1 MKYIVDFTRFNE
13 HLVDIHLNFKARV
26 GAPTL
31 WLPTWIAGS
40 YLIREF
46 SKNITLV
53 QYDHDDTRLDAVKRS
68 KNTYELTHIK
78 AGDVVD
84 VHYEVYCHDLSVRTA
99 FLDNTR
105 LFGNFSSLL
114 VVPTGQESDGA
125 NISLHVPNAFYALNP
140 NATLACGLKH
150 TCADDAFGKTYH
162 LEPVAAFDSY
172 DYPFEIS
179 IQDEFAFTITDS
191 DGKDLPHRF
200 FIAGKHHGHLPR
212 LQKDIQRICQAY
224 LDELGSAPFKDYTFM
239 TMVTG
244 SDYGGLEHINS
255 TALVSPRTDLPS
267 THEGTVPSGDYQR
280 YLGLCS
286 HEYFHAWWVKTVR
299 PDVMMDSQLQTEA
312 PSPLLWVFE
321 GFTSYID
328 DLMLLRSGVIDKAS
342 YLKLLAAQI
351 NRYYQTAGRDLQ
363 SVAES
368 SFDAWIKLYRPDE
381 NSTNQGVSYYNK
393 GALIALLLDLTL
405 LKHSDGKY
413 RLFDVVRAFYAK
425 ALEQDNR
432 RFGMTHENLGKVV
445 GDMIGCDVWQVFF
458 DDYVIGRQSLPIEEM
473 LAEFGIEITATA
485 QHRAWG
491 MTTEELPSGIKIKHL
506 IRQSPASKAGL
517 SANDVIVAIDGL
529 KASQKLIES
538 TTKRQNHDDK
548 PVVVHA
554 FRRDEL
560 MTFNVHGGSFE
571 YRQVSLVDN
580 TDSIWLN

>member
-13 HLVDIHLNFKARV
+13 HLVDIHLNFKAQV
-26 GAPTL
+26 DTPTL

-53 QYDHDDTRLDAVKRS
+53 QYDNDGTRLDAVKRS

-84 VHYEVYCHDLSVRTA
+84 VRYEVYCHDLSVRAA

-150 TCADDAFGKTYH
+150 TCADDAVGKTYH
-162 LEPVAAFDSY
+162 LEPVAAFESY

-179 IQDEFAFTITDS
+179 TQDEFTFTITDADS
-191 DGKDLPHRF
+191 KSLPHRF

-212 LQKDIQRICQAY
+212 LQQDIQRICQAY
-224 LDELGSAPFKDYTFM
+224 LDELGSAPFEDYTFM

-267 THEGTVPSGDYQR
+267 IHESTIPSDDYQR

-381 NSTNQGVSYYNK
+381 NSTNQGASYYNK

-405 LKHSDGKY
+405 LKHSNGKY

-425 ALEQDNR
+425 ALKQDNR
-432 RFGMTHENLGKVV
+432 RFGMTHENLGDVV
-445 GDMIGCDVWQVFF
+445 SQMIGRDVWQAFF
-458 DDYVIGRQSLPIEEM
+458 DNYVIGRQSLPIEDM
-473 LAEFGIEITATA
+473 LAEFGIEITAKA
-485 QHRAWG
+485 QQRAWG

-517 SANDVIVAIDGL
+517 SANDVIVAIDRL
-529 KASQKLIES
+529 KASQKLIET
-538 TTKRQNHDDK
+538 TTKRQSHDDK
-548 PVVVHA
+548 PIVVHA

-560 MTFNVHGGSFE
+560 MTFSVHGGSFE

-580 TDSIWLN
+580 TNGIWLN